1 MTTRL
6 HVALHGGT
14 ESGGP
19 ALARDVVGTART
31 ARDLGYSGVVAGQ
44 HFFTAPQGYFQPLPL
59 LSRLIPE
66 TGDMRLVAGVLLLPL
81 LNPLQLAE
89 DLATVDAL
97 SGGRLVVGAGQG
109 YRDAEFAAFG
119 VRKQDRLGA
128 QLRALDSMAAWW
140 GGAAVEEAGSGLAMQ
155 PVSRPHPPIWYA
167 AGNRRAY
174 ARAAER
180 GWTPFI
186 GPQATPSVITA
197 LLAGEPPA
205 RSVALRRDVLV
216 TDVIG
221 AAAAGRAL
229 DGRSAAYGAWGYGAA
244 DADEQP
250 YLVGTARECREQ
262 MAALAAAGVTDL
274 VIRTNWPG
282 VEHAASLEMLAAVA
296 GPVEPAPA

>member
-1 MTTRL
+1 MTMEL
-6 HVALHGGT
+6 AVALHGGT
-14 ESGGP
+14 ESGG
-19 ALARDVVGTART
+19 AELARDAVRTARA

-44 HFFTAPQGYFQPLPL
+44 HFFTAPQGYLQPVPL

-81 LNPLQLAE
+81 LNPLHLAE

-119 VRKQDRLGA
+119 VSKKDRLGT
-128 QLRALDSMAAWW
+128 QLRALERMVAWW
-140 GGAAVEEAGSGLAMQ
+140 GGAAVEEAGTGLAMR
-155 PVSRPHPPIWYA
+155 PVSSPHPPIWYA
-167 AGNRRAY
+167 AGNRRAF

-186 GPQATPSVITA
+186 GPQATPSVITE
-197 LLAGEPPA
+197 LLTAEPRA
-205 RSVALRRDVLV
+205 RTVALRRDVLV

-221 AAAAGRAL
+221 AEAAERAL
-229 DGRSAAYGAWGYGAA
+229 EGRTAAYGAWGYGEAGA
-244 DADEQP
+244 TEQP
-250 YLVGTARECREQ
+250 YLVGTARECRAH
-262 MAALAAAGVTDL
+262 MAGLAALGVTDL

-282 VEHAASLEMLAAVA
+282 VEHAAGLEMLAAVA
-296 GPVEPAPA
+296 GPVEPAQA